1 MEREKNLTWESF
13 DEITLEEMI
22 EHNSQLHHSLKRCE
36 RKILLLQK
44 EQTNL
49 WKKISQS
56 VMSLRVKCEHK
67 WSRTNEPYSDLTCEI
82 CGISK

>member
-49 WKKISQS
+49 WKKISGFGEDRKDIFTLIKNFYEKPNVILLS
-56 VMSLRVKCEHK
+56 YLFR
-67 WSRTNEPYSDLTCEI
+67 
-82 CGISK
+82 